1 MSKRVKLDNSIF
13 KEVKTTENVDNY
25 TGENDDEKT
34 YLLESNEYVI
44 VNDDS
49 EVFAPLLEDESIIVS
64 IKDNDKLVVSGDIN
78 ALNGFAFLYDKG
90 YLDGAQIYI
99 LFNNDFDYEK
109 FTKLTNEIDSGIMAL
124 VDDFSD
130 NEDDVSINVTSDEI
144 KVSKGYGDIYSYE
157 IQKENVKSR

>member
-64 IKDNDKLVVSGDIN
+64 IKDNVKLVVSGDIN
-78 ALNGFAFLYDKG
+78 ALNGFAFLYEKG
-90 YLDGAQIYI
+90 FLEDSQIYI
-99 LFNNDFDYEK
+99 FSNNEFDNEE
-109 FTKLTNEIDSGIMAL
+109 FLKLSGEVNPGIMAL